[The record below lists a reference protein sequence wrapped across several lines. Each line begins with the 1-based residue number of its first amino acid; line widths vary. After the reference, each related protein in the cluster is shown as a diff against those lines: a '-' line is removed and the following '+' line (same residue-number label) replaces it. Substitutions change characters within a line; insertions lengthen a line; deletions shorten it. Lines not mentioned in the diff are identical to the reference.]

1 VERLTPNVFVETQQ
15 QGANHGYVTTSAGI
29 VLIDTPFMPSDAIR
43 LRTEIE
49 ASGPLRY
56 VINTEPHWDHW
67 SSNRFFDAPAI
78 AHDGVRPRII
88 GMDVEKHRAR
98 IDRFGPGE
106 LALFD
111 AYPVTLPE
119 ITFATEMTLSVGDH
133 TFRLINMPGH
143 TPYQAAIVIE
153 EERVVFTSD
162 NVFCGVHTWL
172 QEADPEA
179 WLRALDALRGLDV
192 DALVPGHGA
201 VCDKAY
207 LATQEAVI
215 REWVAYVQA
224 AVDSGMSR
232 DEAMDRLTAM
242 TDRLPMDVGQEA
254 MRPVVMRQNVGN
266 LFDYLTR
273 SGIHA
278 AR

>member
-1 VERLTPNVFVETQQ
+1 MGR
-15 QGANHGYVTTSAGI
+15 
-29 VLIDTPFMPSDAIR
+29 
-43 LRTEIE
+43 
-49 ASGPLRY
+49 LRY

-67 SSNRFFDAPAI
+67 SGNRFFDAPAV
-78 AHDGVRPRII
+78 AHDGLRERILA
-88 GMDVEKHRAR
+88 MDLDKHRTR

-106 LALFD
+106 LDLFD
-111 AYPVTLPE
+111 AHPGTLPE
-119 ITFATEMTLSVGDH
+119 ITFATRMTLRVGEH

-143 TPYQAAIVIE
+143 TPYQAAIVVE

-162 NVFCGVHTWL
+162 NVFSGVHTWL
-172 QEADPEA
+172 QEADPDA
-179 WLRALDALRGLDV
+179 WLRAVDDLRSLDV
-192 DALVPGHGA
+192 DLLVPGHGA

-224 AVDSGMSR
+224 AVDGGMSR

-242 TDRLPMDVGQEA
+242 TDRFPMDVGQA
-254 MRPVVMRQNVGN
+254 DMAPRVMRDNVAN

-278 AR
+278 VGQ